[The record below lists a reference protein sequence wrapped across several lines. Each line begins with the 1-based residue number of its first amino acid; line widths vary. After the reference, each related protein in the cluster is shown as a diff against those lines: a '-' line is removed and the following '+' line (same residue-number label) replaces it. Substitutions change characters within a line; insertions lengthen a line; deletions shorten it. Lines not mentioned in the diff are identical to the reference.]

1 MMNQLKTVQTIDTSN
16 LLKRADYNKKNSEID
31 KKVLDHN
38 HGKYITTQE
47 FNKLTGNNFAAILV
61 KAKLSRIDD
70 FVKETDY
77 DKLKNN

>member
-1 MMNQLKTVQTIDTSN
+1 MMNQLKTIQTIDTSN
-16 LLKRADYNKKNSEID
+16 LLKKTDYNKSISEIG
-31 KKVLDHN
+31 KGVLDHI

-47 FNKLTGNNFAAILV
+47 FNKLTGNNFAAILL

-70 FVKETDY
+70 FVKETGY

>member
-1 MMNQLKTVQTIDTSN
+1 MMNQLKTIQTIDTSN
-16 LLKRADYNKKNSEID
+16 LLKKTDYNKSISEIG
-31 KKVLDHN
+31 KGVLDHN

-47 FNKLTGNNFAAILV
+47 FNKLTGNNFAAILL